1 MFLLDTGSDACTI
14 PYFKKPIS
22 EADGKLHCANGS
34 VIHTFGTENLTIDLG
49 LNKTF
54 TFDFIKA
61 DIQQPII
68 GADFLDKYGLWIDI
82 KRRKLIDPSQKI
94 ERDCLTA
101 KSGVQHIKTTNDPR
115 IERILKKYPDLVAE
129 EEYLKPPKHSY
140 VHEIPTTG
148 TLPSSKPRRLSPKM
162 YELCKE
168 KFNQM
173 LKSGL
178 ISPSKSPNSSA
189 IHVVPKQ
196 NDIRICGDFRE
207 LNRHIPH
214 DSYPISFM
222 SDFVCELYGKRIFS
236 SLDIKEAY
244 HNIPIKNS
252 DKHKTTITSPL

>member
-1 MFLLDTGSDACTI
+1 M
-14 PYFKKPIS
+14 
-22 EADGKLHCANGS
+22 
-34 VIHTFGTENLTIDLG
+34 
-49 LNKTF
+49 
-54 TFDFIKA
+54 
-61 DIQQPII
+61 
-68 GADFLDKYGLWIDI
+68 
-82 KRRKLIDPSQKI
+82 
-94 ERDCLTA
+94 
-101 KSGVQHIKTTNDPR
+101 
-115 IERILKKYPDLVAE
+115 YPDLVAE
-129 EEYLKPPKHSY
+129 GEYLTPPKHSY

-178 ISPSKSPNSSA
+178 ISPSKSPNASA
-189 IHVVPKQ
+189 IHIVPKQ

-222 SDFVCELYGKRIFS
+222 SDFICELYGKRIFS
-236 SLDIKEAY
+236 SLDLKEAY

-252 DKHKTTITSPL
+252 DKHKTTITSPLGAFYYNRLCFGLSNASQSFQRFMNSALRDISYIDDHGTKKKVTVFCYVDDIICGSENEKTHEKDLEALFKRLDEYGLKLSTAQMQLLYQ